1 MSPALQSQSE
11 IVSLEQY
18 EALPENRRAEVFE
31 GVLYDMAS
39 SSEIHQTIST
49 ELTTILNT
57 YIKSKKS
64 SCPHIKLGAGLD
76 FELPEWR

>member
-1 MSPALQSQSE
+1 MPPALQPQPE
-11 IVSLEQY
+11 TITIEQY

-39 SSEIHQTIST
+39 PSEIHQTIST

-57 YIKSKKS
+57 YIKSKKRLLQS
-64 SCPHIKLGAGLD
+64 VSCPI
-76 FELPEWR
+76 

>member
-1 MSPALQSQSE
+1 MPPALQPQPE
-11 IVSLEQY
+11 TITIEQY

-39 SSEIHQTIST
+39 PSEIHQTIST

-57 YIKSKKS
+57 YIKSKKAPAK
-64 SCPHIKLGAGLD
+64 CFMPHLM
-76 FELPEWR
+76 